1 MPPSV
6 NDQTQQQQA
15 LPAPGQQLAVL
26 AEALYLINLLLL
38 PVLGF
43 AALLWIYYRHIATAA
58 PLAACHLR
66 QTLSASVWAGIL
78 LVIANFIIIGLGGY
92 DRPYTWVVGIL
103 YFTIGHTALVVLG
116 ILGLAKAMAGQR
128 FRFPLVG
135 RPCHE

>member
-6 NDQTQQQQA
+6 NDRGRQ
-15 LPAPGQQLAVL
+15 PEPPPPVGQRLAVL
-26 AEALYLINLLLL
+26 AESLYLINLLIL

-43 AALLWIYYRHIATAA
+43 IALLWLYCRNIPTAA
-58 PLAACHLR
+58 PLAACHLQ
-66 QTLSASVWAGIL
+66 QTLSASLWAGVL
-78 LVIANFIIIGLGGY
+78 LVMANMIIVGLGGY

-103 YFTIGHTALVVLG
+103 YFTIGHTVLVVLG
-116 ILGLAKAMAGQR
+116 LLGLAKAMAGQP

>member
-1 MPPSV
+1 MPPSG
-6 NDQTQQQQA
+6 NDPDESYQA
-15 LPAPGQQLAVL
+15 LPVPGQHLAVF

-43 AALLWIYYRHIATAA
+43 LILLWVYFRHIETAA
-58 PLAACHLR
+58 PLAVCHLR
-66 QTLSASVWAGIL
+66 QTLSASLWAGVL
-78 LVIANFIIIGLGGY
+78 LVIANLMIVGLGGY

-103 YFTIGHTALVVLG
+103 YFTMGHTVLVVLG
-116 ILGLAKAMAGQR
+116 IVGLARAMAGQR